1 MINNLFQPAN
11 DIPEWIKMIDMI
23 RDVIFKAAFILNRIK
38 DIPIGQYSM
47 MLASVA
53 MLGFFLA
60 NCLQLISSQYYHID
74 NNRSFGNILALSAVF
89 GVIASIGF
97 LIQPQIW
104 LVWIWLFVLNNLCWY
119 IAEYLRCHHQY
130 TNTYPPLNQPGDV
143 YLKHV
148 QWLLI
153 ASICSSVCFS
163 LSACFSIYAT
173 PLFFLGLGLNYLAT
187 IIAFIQLIPQES
199 SIANKYHN
207 FRLSNA

>member
-1 MINNLFQPAN
+1 MIHTLSPPDN
-11 DIPEWIKMIDMI
+11 DIPEWIKIIDMI
-23 RDVIFKAAFILNRIK
+23 RDVIFRAAFILNRIK

-60 NCLQLISSQYYHID
+60 NSLQLISSQYYHID
-74 NNRSFGNILALSAVF
+74 NNHTFGNLFALSAFF
-89 GVIASIGF
+89 GIIASIGF

-119 IAEYLRCHHQY
+119 IAEYQRCHNQH
-130 TNTYPPLNQPGDV
+130 TNTYPRLNQPGDR
-143 YLKHV
+143 YFKHV

-153 ASICSSVCFS
+153 ASICSSICFS
-163 LSACFSIYAT
+163 LSVCFSIYAT

-187 IIAFIQLIPQES
+187 IIAFIQLIPQEP